1 MFIFG
6 LRLAYNAY
14 KINNMKDI
22 GRFLFDQ
29 VLKKWV
35 LLILMTL
42 FVYTYLNVLTSQPL
56 NKIWNM
62 NNGQDCP
69 STIWQIWFLFKNMT
83 LDCKKCLPWMSIFT
97 N

>member
-14 KINNMKDI
+14 KINTMKDI

-42 FVYTYLNVLTSQPL
+42 FVYTYLNVLTS
-56 NKIWNM
+56 
-62 NNGQDCP
+62 
-69 STIWQIWFLFKNMT
+69 
-83 LDCKKCLPWMSIFT
+83 
-97 N
+97 